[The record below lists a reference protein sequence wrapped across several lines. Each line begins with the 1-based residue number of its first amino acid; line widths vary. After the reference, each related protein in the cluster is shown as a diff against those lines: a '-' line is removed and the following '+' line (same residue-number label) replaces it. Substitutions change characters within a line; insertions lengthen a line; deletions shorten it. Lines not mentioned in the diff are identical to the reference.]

1 MVMQQI
7 VVLDSHFMIF
17 YSALK
22 YFLWLLA
29 ASISI
34 SQHLF
39 KNIGSRFPS
48 FYSALQIL
56 YLEK

>member
-7 VVLDSHFMIF
+7 VVLDSHFRIF
-17 YSALK
+17 YSALM

-29 ASISI
+29 ASVSI
-34 SQHLF
+34 SHHLF
-39 KNIGSRFPS
+39 KNIGSGFPLY
-48 FYSALQIL
+48 YSALQII